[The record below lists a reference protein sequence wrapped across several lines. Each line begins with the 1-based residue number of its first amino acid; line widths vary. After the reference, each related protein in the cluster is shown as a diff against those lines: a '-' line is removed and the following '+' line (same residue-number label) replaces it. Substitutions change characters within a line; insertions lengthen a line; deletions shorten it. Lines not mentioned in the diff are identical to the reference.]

1 MQMSFRGKVE
11 SGLVAQDYSEGR
23 YWTAVRIPFNPVEV
37 WPERRGLSVRGTI
50 NDLPFRSTL
59 FGSRAAGHL
68 LLVNK
73 IMQKKAKIAPGSIVT
88 VVIEPDLEDRSAT
101 PPPELAKLL
110 RADRSV
116 KKWYEKLN
124 YSSRRYIADAVDQP
138 KSADARQRRAEHWV
152 ETMMLTM
159 EGEIEPPPV
168 LQIAFRRQ
176 PLARVGWEAMTPI
189 QRRNQLFG
197 IFQCK
202 GPEARAKRTEWA
214 VAEAIKIAN
223 RIANRK
229 TGTKTNPRIEPVE

>member
-23 YWTAVRIPFNPVEV
+23 YWTAIRVPFNPVEV
-37 WPERRGLSVRGTI
+37 WPERRGMSVRGAI
-50 NDLPFRSTL
+50 NGIPFRSFL
-59 FGSRAAGHL
+59 FGSHAAGHL

-73 IMQKKAKIAPGSIVT
+73 IMQKKAGVSPGSMAD

-110 RADRSV
+110 KEDRSV

-124 YSSRRYIADAVDQP
+124 YSSRRYIADAVSQP
-138 KSADARQRRAEHWV
+138 KSAEARQRRAEQWV
-152 ETMMLTM
+152 ETMMLVM
-159 EGEIEPPPV
+159 EGEVEPPPI

-202 GPEARAKRTEWA
+202 GPDARAKRVEWA
-214 VAEAIKIAN
+214 INEAL
-223 RIANRK
+223 RVANRK
-229 TGTKTNPRIEPVE
+229 AGNKANSRIEPVE